1 VSVTFYFDENVNGN
15 LAKALRRRR
24 VDVLTV
30 QKDGLESAP
39 DPDVFDRSIELN
51 RVLVSNDEDMLAIA
65 SDYMGRETPFPGLI
79 FLYRASLRE
88 HLDALEYIAQSAAP
102 EDLADG
108 IFYLPL

>member
-1 VSVTFYFDENVNGN
+1 MSVTFYFDENVNGI

-24 VDVLTV
+24 VEVLTV

-39 DPDVFDRSIELN
+39 DPEVFSRSIELN

-65 SDYMGRETPFPGLI
+65 SDYMARKSPFPGLI
-79 FLYRASLRE
+79 FLHRASLSE
-88 HLDALEYIAQSAAP
+88 HLEALEYIAQSAAP

-108 IFYLPL
+108 IFFLPL